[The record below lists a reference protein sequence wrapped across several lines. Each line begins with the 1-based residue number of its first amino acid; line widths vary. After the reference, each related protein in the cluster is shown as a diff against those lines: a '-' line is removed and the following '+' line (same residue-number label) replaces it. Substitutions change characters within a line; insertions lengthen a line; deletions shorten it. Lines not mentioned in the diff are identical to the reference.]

1 MLLIKRYQLELDEL
15 EIYLCMKLPKKRKF
29 WVRDIFMERKQ
40 KGEFHLLVQQA
51 KMVDEELFFA
61 MFRMGPSKFEELL
74 GYVAPYITRDS
85 TKREA
90 IQPNERLSVT
100 LRYLVTGDAFNTI
113 GNSYRMSGTTVGRI
127 VRETCDILWKVL
139 LEKGFLN
146 VPSTQDEWR
155 QIAEEFEGKWN
166 CPTCVGAMDGKHV
179 AIQCPPRA
187 GSMYFN
193 YKKFHSIVLLAV
205 VNASYE
211 FILVDVGDYGR
222 LSDGS
227 VFSSSYLGNAF
238 NTGTLNLPPPRTL
251 GSSPVKFPYVFIG
264 DDAFPLKPC
273 LLKPYSGPAISLRER
288 IAKYRLSRA
297 RRVVEN
303 TFGIATAHFRI
314 FRRAMCVFPDTATI
328 VTKAVIAL
336 HNYLMKDRNLEVQ
349 SRYCPHDF
357 VDEDVDGE
365 TRGYCR
371 EEDFNQALCDTS
383 SIGSNN
389 YSQLAK
395 KV

>member
-1 MLLIKRYQLELDEL
+1 
-15 EIYLCMKLPKKRKF
+15 
-29 WVRDIFMERKQ
+29 
-40 KGEFHLLVQQA
+40 
-51 KMVDEELFFA
+51 MVDEELFFE

-146 VPSTQDEWR
+146 VPTTQDEWR
-155 QIAEEFEGKWN
+155 QVAEEFEGKWN
-166 CPTCVGAMDGKHV
+166 FPSCVGAMDGKHV
-179 AIQCPPRA
+179 PIQCPPRA

-205 VNASYE
+205 VNANYE

-222 LSDGS
+222 MSDGS
-227 VFSSSYLGNAF
+227 IFSSSYLGNAI
-238 NTGTLNLPPPRTL
+238 NTGTLSLPPPRTL

-273 LLKPYSGPAISLRER
+273 LLKPYPGPAISLRER
-288 IAKYRLSRA
+288 IANYCLSRA

-303 TFGIATAHFRI
+303 TFGIAAAR
-314 FRRAMCVFPDTATI
+314 
-328 VTKAVIAL
+328 
-336 HNYLMKDRNLEVQ
+336 
-349 SRYCPHDF
+349 S
-357 VDEDVDGE
+357 
-365 TRGYCR
+365 
-371 EEDFNQALCDTS
+371 
-383 SIGSNN
+383 
-389 YSQLAK
+389 
-395 KV
+395 